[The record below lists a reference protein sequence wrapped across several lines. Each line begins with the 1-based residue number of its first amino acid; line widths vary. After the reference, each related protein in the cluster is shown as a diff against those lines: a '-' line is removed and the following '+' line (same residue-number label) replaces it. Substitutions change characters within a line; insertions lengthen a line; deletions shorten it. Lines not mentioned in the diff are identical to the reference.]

1 MIEND
6 RLRISND
13 RLRISN
19 DRQNRRPGEFNW
31 GRLLLD
37 ITQFIREWYSI
48 HATCTTSRVRLDIHA
63 YHFLKVL
70 VE

>member
-6 RLRISND
+6 RSRSSND
-13 RLRISN
+13 RK
-19 DRQNRRPGEFNW
+19 NRRPRILGEFNW
-31 GRLLLD
+31 GRLQLD

-63 YHFLKVL
+63 YNFLKVL